1 MAKRQTIEER
11 NKGFNSATLKEQRV
25 AIAKDA
31 IKQIK
36 AEKFIAEAGTYL
48 GIEEE
53 LGCEVGDE
61 LQKVLK
67 KRKNKGAVCKVCG
80 IGAAFISTVRLFD
93 NYKIKEEELD
103 GWDYS
108 TTLAVEHMD
117 MRILLSKY
125 FSPSQLSL
133 IECAFEVRWG
143 FGMSDSYK
151 KDREAAAIF
160 GDKYEDDNERLLAI
174 FENIVA
180 HNGIFK
186 P

>member
-1 MAKRQTIEER
+1 MAKRQTIEEK
-11 NKGFNSATLKEQRV
+11 NKGFNLATLKEQRV

-48 GIEEE
+48 AIEDE
-53 LGCEVGDE
+53 LGCKTGDE
-61 LQKVLK
+61 LQKTLN

-93 NYKIKEEELD
+93 NYKIKEAELD
-103 GWDYS
+103 GWDSS
-108 TTLAVEHMD
+108 TTLLVEHTD
-117 MRILLSKY
+117 MRTLLKEY

-133 IECAFEVRWG
+133 IECAFEQRSEY
-143 FGMSDSYK
+143 MKSDSYK
-151 KDREAAAIF
+151 KDRKAATLF
-160 GDKYEDDNERLLAI
+160 GNKYEDENERLLAI
-174 FENIVA
+174 FENIVKN
-180 HNGIFK
+180 NGIFK